1 MTLLII
7 QITEQ
12 GFKIP
17 NEIDCPIKGVFLI
30 DKTVFINDQSKKW
43 WNYSD
48 VVFGIPPNGRIE
60 IEGFYGEK
68 EN

>member
-1 MTLLII
+1 MTLLIT

-12 GFKIP
+12 GFKMP
-17 NEIDCPIKGVFLI
+17 TEIDCPIKGVFLI
-30 DKTVFINDQSKKW
+30 DKTVIINDQSKKW
-43 WNYSD
+43 YEYNDYC
-48 VVFGIPPNGRIE
+48 FGIPPNGRIE